1 MSISHTVVRGGARS
15 RVSATRAATRFLTLA
30 ASLTAFASWTQ
41 AATPTLTISGSPVTS
56 VLAAKY
62 YNFQPSAKDTLNKR
76 VTFSIANKPG
86 WAGFDPTYGR
96 LYGSPVPANVGTYSN
111 IVITASDGT
120 SKATLPAFSIRVQ
133 PLADPGP
140 VISGTPPSRA
150 VVGTAYSFQPTAADS
165 YGLRM
170 AFMVTNK
177 PAWMTLDIATGKL
190 SGTPTAGNVGTYANI
205 VETVSDGYKSA
216 ALKAFTVAVGASTA
230 QATGSTSTSTS
241 TAPPAAVTS
250 VSLQWQPP
258 TTNTDAS
265 ALTDLAGY
273 HVYYGNSPSSLT
285 SRITV
290 PNPGIATY
298 VVDNL
303 PPGVWYFG
311 IAAYNSRGS
320 ESDLSNVATR
330 AVQ

>member
-1 MSISHTVVRGGARS
+1 MSISHCVVRADARS
-15 RVSATRAATRFLTLA
+15 RASAIRAATRILTLA
-30 ASLTAFASWTQ
+30 TCIAAFASGAQ

-62 YNFQPSAKDTLNKR
+62 YNFQASAKDTLKKP

-120 SKATLPAFSIRVQ
+120 SKATLPAFSITVQ

-140 VISGTPPSRA
+140 VISGSPASRA
-150 VVGTAYSFQPTAADS
+150 VVGTTYAFQPTAADS

-170 AFMVTNK
+170 VFMVTNK
-177 PAWMTLDIATGKL
+177 PAWMTLDTATGKL
-190 SGTPTAGNVGTYANI
+190 SGTPTARNVGTYGNI
-205 VETVSDGYKSA
+205 IETVSDGYKST
-216 ALKAFTVAVGASTA
+216 ALRAFAVTVAGSSG
-230 QATGSTSTSTS
+230 QATTSVP
-241 TAPPAAVTS
+241 PPAAVMS

-258 TTNTDAS
+258 TVNTDAS

-273 HVYYGNSPSSLT
+273 HVYYGNSPDAMT

-290 PNPGIATY
+290 ANPGIATY

-311 IAAYNSRGS
+311 IAAYNTRGS

-330 AVQ
+330 TVQ